1 MRSLR
6 IRESLDQ
13 EFWQDYTELWYNSMD
28 KSPFQAPGLL
38 QFFSQSCRKDIVA
51 IQLVKN
57 NKLIGAVILKKEKG
71 VYSFLSD
78 LKTDANFFVFHNECS
93 EEDFYFYFNAF
104 LEKIE
109 DLGWALILNNIPS
122 WSNYI
127 SYFESCGSKSNLFWQ
142 HINYSVCPV
151 LESDTPEN
159 LLKTVNRSHKYRH
172 SVNRISNQLGAQFEV
187 LTDDEDLENWV
198 KEFCSSHI
206 KRWENTSTPS
216 AFRNESRQ
224 SFLLECLKAWC
235 KDNILVRF
243 AVKVK
248 QQRIGFVIGLKEQN
262 SLIHHSTTFHPD
274 FKKFSP
280 ANALVRTMA
289 EWMVKNQLTL
299 LDFGDGDEKY
309 KYFFAN
315 KEHVL
320 SRILVSKKTN
330 VKFILRAKLIK
341 VIRKNSGAYNFY
353 RNKIKVFLK
362 R

>member
-6 IRESLDQ
+6 INESLDRG
-13 EFWQDYTELWYNSMD
+13 FWQDYAELWHNSSD
-28 KSPFQAPGLL
+28 KSPFQAPELL
-38 QFFSQSCRKDIVA
+38 RYFSQFCKKKTVA
-51 IQLVKN
+51 IQVFKN
-57 NKLIGAVILKKEKG
+57 DKLIAAVILKKEKG
-71 VYSFLSD
+71 VCSFLSD
-78 LKTDANFFVFHNECS
+78 LKTDANFFVFHSECS
-93 EEDFYFYFNAF
+93 DEDYQFYFHAF
-104 LEKIE
+104 LERIE
-109 DLGWALILNNIPS
+109 NLGWTLVLNNIPS
-122 WSNYI
+122 WSKYI
-127 SYFESCGSKSNLFWQ
+127 NHFESCGLKSNLFWQ

-151 LESDTPEN
+151 IESDTPEN
-159 LLKTVNRSHKYRH
+159 LLKIVNKSHKYRH
-172 SVNRISNQLGAQFEV
+172 SVNRISNQLNAEFEV
-187 LTDDEDLENWV
+187 LTNDEDLEGWV

-206 KRWENTSTPS
+206 KRWDNTSTPS
-216 AFRNESRQ
+216 GFRNELRQ
-224 SFLLECLKAWC
+224 LFLLECLKAWS

-274 FKKFSP
+274 YKKFSP

-315 KEHVL
+315 KEHIL

-330 VKFILRAKLIK
+330 VRFILRAKLIK

-362 R
+362 K